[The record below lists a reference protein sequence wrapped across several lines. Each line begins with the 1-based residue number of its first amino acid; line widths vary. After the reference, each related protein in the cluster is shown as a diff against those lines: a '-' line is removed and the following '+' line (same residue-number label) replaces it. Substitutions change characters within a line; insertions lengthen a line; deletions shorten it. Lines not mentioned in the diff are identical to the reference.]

1 MPRDNENSPPP
12 VEVITPQ
19 NMTVHIAYM
28 RRDLD
33 ELTRNFKDTSKAQ
46 TELLQQIR
54 DNSPSR
60 KEFEELRTHV
70 EAKASDSEFKKL
82 EKYVQDNMVTKADFE
97 PVKKFIYGAVVIICS
112 TVFVAL
118 LGLVV
123 SKSN

>member
-1 MPRDNENSPPP
+1 
-12 VEVITPQ
+12 
-19 NMTVHIAYM
+19 MTVHIAYM

-33 ELTRNFKDTSKAQ
+33 TLTRNFHEASKAQ
-46 TELLQQIR
+46 TELLQEIR

-70 EAKASDSEFKKL
+70 EAKASAAEFNKL

-97 PVKKFIYGAVVIICS
+97 PVRKFIYGGVVIICS

-123 SKSN
+123 AKSN